1 MGDYSMGFI
10 KEYGIMIGA
19 VLIVALIGYVWHVRG
34 SLDSAT
40 VIAGTVKTVQPIRE
54 KENAIKNHPLAAD
67 AIIKRLRGAKF

>member
-1 MGDYSMGFI
+1 MGFI

>member
-1 MGDYSMGFI
+1 MGGNSMGFI
-10 KEYGIMIGA
+10 KEYGIIIGA